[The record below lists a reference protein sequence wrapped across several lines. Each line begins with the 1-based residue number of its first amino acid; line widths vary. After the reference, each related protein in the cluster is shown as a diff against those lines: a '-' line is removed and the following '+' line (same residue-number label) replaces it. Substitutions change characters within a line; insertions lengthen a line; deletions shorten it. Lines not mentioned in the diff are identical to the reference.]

1 MPGPFTKNSSVMK
14 KIVLALLF
22 YFFLV
27 IACVYSSLQPIQK
40 PLNVSVKF
48 EITGRGYYDF
58 NRGEK
63 HNDYFS
69 KVIVTNNEPK
79 PVTFWMMSCS
89 WWNQTLI
96 FDTDSIEFSGCG
108 CDKNIPVKV
117 ELKPAKSIIF
127 YPVFHDSSKKRIH
140 TVYSVRSKSNN
151 QVRIGFILL
160 KNESKDSYPGAS
172 KFVRSGNIYWSN
184 PVSLD
189 YRNNGYKIIN
199 N

>member
-1 MPGPFTKNSSVMK
+1 MK

-108 CDKNIPVKV
+108 CDKNIPVQA
-117 ELKPAKSIIF
+117 ELKQGQSIIF
-127 YPVFHDSSKKRIH
+127 YPVFRDISIKRFNPDF
-140 TVYSVRSKSNN
+140 SVRSKNN
-151 QVRIGFILL
+151 KLIRIGFILMR
-160 KNESKDSYPGAS
+160 NEPNNPFTDI
-172 KFVRSGNIYWSN
+172 KFVSPGNIYWSN